1 LKIIGTVITNI
12 KKKLNETD
20 FKRLQK
26 LEEDIDGIEL
36 FEELKVLKNILPKN
50 Y

>member
-1 LKIIGTVITNI
+1 
-12 KKKLNETD
+12 LNETD

-36 FEELKVLKNILPKN
+36 FEEVKLLKNILPKN
-50 Y
+50 YY